1 MCCPNCAPLRI
12 GRSASRSPDKTIVT
26 GRPSRLDTLST
37 VPKIPPWTGTEP
49 GFDSSFNEII
59 GMLHPFQILAL
70 AEKSTEKKLSGLNAI
85 FDGVKQSLGK
95 NGADLLWN
103 ILAAIVILVVGR
115 WVARLLTRVIEK
127 LTTRARVDETLVK
140 FVSNMAYWAMLVMVI
155 VAAID
160 QVGIDT
166 TSFAALVA
174 ASGLAVGLALQGSL
188 SNFAAG
194 VMIILFKPIR
204 VGNYAEAGGTAGVVE
219 EIQIFHTMMRTGD
232 NKQIIVPNSMIT
244 GDTITNF
251 SAKTTRRIDLVIG
264 CGYDDD
270 LQGVK
275 QFLEE
280 VLQTEEEI
288 LEDPEPIVRVHEL
301 GDSSIN
307 FIVRPWVPSSEYW
320 EVKWSLTEKIKLG
333 FDERGFTFPF
343 PSRDVHVHNAE
354 AA

>member
-1 MCCPNCAPLRI
+1 
-12 GRSASRSPDKTIVT
+12 
-26 GRPSRLDTLST
+26 
-37 VPKIPPWTGTEP
+37 
-49 GFDSSFNEII
+49 
-59 GMLHPFQILAL
+59 MLHPFQILAQT
-70 AEKSTEKKLSGLNAI
+70 AEKVADPTGLNVL
-85 FDGVKQSLGK
+85 FQVVEKYLGE

-103 ILAAIVILVVGR
+103 VLAGIAILLIGR
-115 WVARLLTRVIEK
+115 WIAKLVTRIIEK
-127 LTTRARVDETLVK
+127 LTTRARIDETLVK
-140 FVSNMAYWAMLVMVI
+140 FVSNMAYWAMLVMII

-204 VGNYAEAGGTAGVVE
+204 VGDYAEAGGTAGVVE

-232 NKQIIVPNSMIT
+232 NKQIIIPNSMIT

-251 SAKTTRRIDLVIG
+251 SAKDTRRIDLVIG

-270 LQGVK
+270 LLAVK
-275 QFLEE
+275 RFLEE

-307 FIVRPWVPSSEYW
+307 FDVRPWVPSSEYW
-320 EVKWSLTEKIKLG
+320 EVKCSLMEKIKLG

-343 PSRDVHVHNAE
+343 PSRDVHLHNAD
-354 AA
+354 AV

>member
-1 MCCPNCAPLRI
+1 MCRLNSAPLRI
-12 GRSASRSPDKTIVT
+12 GRSASRSPDKTILT
-26 GRPSRLDTLST
+26 GAPSRLDTLST

-49 GFDSSFNEII
+49 GLDSSFNEII
-59 GMLHPFQILAL
+59 GMLHPFQILAQ
-70 AEKSTEKKLSGLNAI
+70 AEGNTTEPTGLNEI
-85 FDGVKQSLGK
+85 FHEVEQYLGE

-115 WVARLLTRVIEK
+115 WAAKLLTRLIEK

-140 FVSNMAYWAMLVMVI
+140 FVSNMAYWLMLVMII

-160 QVGIDT
+160 QIGIDT

-204 VGNYAEAGGTAGVVE
+204 VGDYAEAGGTAGVVE

-251 SAKTTRRIDLVIG
+251 SAKTTRRIDLLIG

-275 QFLEE
+275 KFLEE
-280 VLQTEEEI
+280 VLQTEEDI

>member
-1 MCCPNCAPLRI
+1 
-12 GRSASRSPDKTIVT
+12 
-26 GRPSRLDTLST
+26 
-37 VPKIPPWTGTEP
+37 
-49 GFDSSFNEII
+49 
-59 GMLHPFQILAL
+59 MLHLFQILAQSP
-70 AEKSTEKKLSGLNAI
+70 ETTTEPAGLNV
-85 FDGVKQSLGK
+85 FFHGVEQYLGA
-95 NGADLLWN
+95 NGSGLLWN
-103 ILAAIVILVVGR
+103 FVAAIMILVIGR
-115 WVARLLTRVIEK
+115 WAAKLVTRIIEK

-140 FVSNMAYWAMLVMVI
+140 FVSNMAYWAMLVMII

-166 TSFAALVA
+166 TSFAALIA

-204 VGNYAEAGGTAGVVE
+204 VGDYAEAGGTAGVVE

-232 NKQIIVPNSMIT
+232 NKQIIIPNSMIT

-251 SAKTTRRIDLVIG
+251 SAKDTRRIDLVIG

-270 LQGVK
+270 LPAVK
-275 QFLEE
+275 RFLEE
-280 VLQTEEEI
+280 VLETEEEI

-307 FIVRPWVPSSEYW
+307 FVVRPWVPSSEYW

-343 PSRDVHVHNAE
+343 PSRDVHVHNAD

>member
-1 MCCPNCAPLRI
+1 
-12 GRSASRSPDKTIVT
+12 
-26 GRPSRLDTLST
+26 
-37 VPKIPPWTGTEP
+37 
-49 GFDSSFNEII
+49 
-59 GMLHPFQILAL
+59 MLHPFQILAQP
-70 AEKSTEKKLSGLNAI
+70 AESVADPTGLNVL
-85 FDGVKQSLGK
+85 FQVVEKYLGE
-95 NGADLLWN
+95 NGSDLLWN
-103 ILAAIVILVVGR
+103 ILAGITILVIGR
-115 WVARLLTRVIEK
+115 WAAKLVTRIIEK
-127 LTTRARVDETLVK
+127 LTTRARIDETLVK
-140 FVSNMAYWAMLVMVI
+140 FVSNMAYWAMLVMII

-204 VGNYAEAGGTAGVVE
+204 VGDYAEAGGTAGVVE

-232 NKQIIVPNSMIT
+232 NKQIIIPNSMIT

-251 SAKTTRRIDLVIG
+251 SAKDTRRIDLVIG

-270 LQGVK
+270 LPAVK
-275 QFLEE
+275 RFLEE
-280 VLQTEEEI
+280 VLETEEEI

-307 FIVRPWVPSSEYW
+307 FVVRPWVPSSEYW

-343 PSRDVHVHNAE
+343 PSRDVHVHNAD

>member
-1 MCCPNCAPLRI
+1 
-12 GRSASRSPDKTIVT
+12 
-26 GRPSRLDTLST
+26 
-37 VPKIPPWTGTEP
+37 
-49 GFDSSFNEII
+49 
-59 GMLHPFQILAL
+59 MLHLFQILAQSP
-70 AEKSTEKKLSGLNAI
+70 ETTTEPAGLNV
-85 FDGVKQSLGK
+85 FFHGVEHYLGE
-95 NGADLLWN
+95 NGSDLLWN
-103 ILAAIVILVVGR
+103 FLAAIMILVIGR
-115 WVARLLTRVIEK
+115 WAAKLVTRIIEK

-140 FVSNMAYWAMLVMVI
+140 FVSNMAYWAMLVMII

-166 TSFAALVA
+166 TSFAALIA

-188 SNFAAG
+188 SNFVAG

-204 VGNYAEAGGTAGVVE
+204 VGDYAEAGGTAGVVE
-219 EIQIFHTMMRTGD
+219 GIQIFHTMMRTGD

-251 SAKTTRRIDLVIG
+251 SAKNTRRIDLVIG

-270 LQGVK
+270 LSAVK

>member
-1 MCCPNCAPLRI
+1 
-12 GRSASRSPDKTIVT
+12 
-26 GRPSRLDTLST
+26 
-37 VPKIPPWTGTEP
+37 
-49 GFDSSFNEII
+49 
-59 GMLHPFQILAL
+59 MLHPFQILAQT
-70 AEKSTEKKLSGLNAI
+70 AEKVADPTGLNVL
-85 FDGVKQSLGK
+85 FQVVEKYLGE

-103 ILAAIVILVVGR
+103 VLAGIAILLIGR
-115 WVARLLTRVIEK
+115 WIAKLVTRIIEK
-127 LTTRARVDETLVK
+127 LTTRARIDETLVK
-140 FVSNMAYWAMLVMVI
+140 FVSNMAYWAMLVMII

-204 VGNYAEAGGTAGVVE
+204 VGDYAEAGGTAGVVE

-232 NKQIIVPNSMIT
+232 NKQIIIPNSMIT

-251 SAKTTRRIDLVIG
+251 SAKDTRRIDLVIG

-270 LQGVK
+270 LPAVK
-275 QFLEE
+275 RFLEE

-307 FIVRPWVPSSEYW
+307 FDVRPWVPSSEYW
-320 EVKWSLTEKIKLG
+320 EVKCSLMEKIKLG

-343 PSRDVHVHNAE
+343 PSRDVHLHNAD

>member
-1 MCCPNCAPLRI
+1 
-12 GRSASRSPDKTIVT
+12 
-26 GRPSRLDTLST
+26 
-37 VPKIPPWTGTEP
+37 
-49 GFDSSFNEII
+49 
-59 GMLHPFQILAL
+59 MLHPFQILAQP
-70 AEKSTEKKLSGLNAI
+70 AESVADPTGLNVL
-85 FDGVKQSLGK
+85 FQVVEKYLGE
-95 NGADLLWN
+95 NGSDLLWN
-103 ILAAIVILVVGR
+103 ILAGITILVIGR
-115 WVARLLTRVIEK
+115 WAAKLVTRIIEK
-127 LTTRARVDETLVK
+127 LTTRARIDETLVK
-140 FVSNMAYWAMLVMVI
+140 FVSNMAYWAMLVMII

-204 VGNYAEAGGTAGVVE
+204 VGDYAEAGGTAGVVE

-232 NKQIIVPNSMIT
+232 NKQIIIPNSMIT

-251 SAKTTRRIDLVIG
+251 SAKNTRRIDLVIG

-270 LQGVK
+270 LPAVK
-275 QFLEE
+275 RFLEE
-280 VLQTEEEI
+280 VLETEEEI

-307 FIVRPWVPSSEYW
+307 FVVRPWVPSSEYW

-343 PSRDVHVHNAE
+343 PSRDVHVHNAD

>member
-1 MCCPNCAPLRI
+1 
-12 GRSASRSPDKTIVT
+12 
-26 GRPSRLDTLST
+26 
-37 VPKIPPWTGTEP
+37 
-49 GFDSSFNEII
+49 
-59 GMLHPFQILAL
+59 MLHPFQILAQP
-70 AEKSTEKKLSGLNAI
+70 AESVADPTGLNVL
-85 FDGVKQSLGK
+85 FQVVEKYLGE
-95 NGADLLWN
+95 NGSDLLWN
-103 ILAAIVILVVGR
+103 ILAGITILVIGR
-115 WVARLLTRVIEK
+115 WAAKLVTRIIEK
-127 LTTRARVDETLVK
+127 LTTRARIDETLVK
-140 FVSNMAYWAMLVMVI
+140 FVSNMAYWAMLVMII

-204 VGNYAEAGGTAGVVE
+204 VGDYAEAGGTAGVVE

-232 NKQIIVPNSMIT
+232 NKQIIIPNSMIT

-251 SAKTTRRIDLVIG
+251 SAKDTRRIDLVIG

-270 LQGVK
+270 LPAVK
-275 QFLEE
+275 RFLEE
-280 VLQTEEEI
+280 VLETEEEI

-307 FIVRPWVPSSEYW
+307 FVMRPWVPSSEYW

-343 PSRDVHVHNAE
+343 PSRDVHVHNAD

>member
-1 MCCPNCAPLRI
+1 
-12 GRSASRSPDKTIVT
+12 
-26 GRPSRLDTLST
+26 
-37 VPKIPPWTGTEP
+37 
-49 GFDSSFNEII
+49 
-59 GMLHPFQILAL
+59 MLHPFQILAQT
-70 AEKSTEKKLSGLNAI
+70 AEKVADPTGLNVL
-85 FDGVKQSLGK
+85 FQVVEKYLGE

-103 ILAAIVILVVGR
+103 VLAGIAILLIGR
-115 WVARLLTRVIEK
+115 WIAKLVTRIIEK
-127 LTTRARVDETLVK
+127 LTTRARIDETLVK
-140 FVSNMAYWAMLVMVI
+140 FVSNMAYWVMLVMII

-204 VGNYAEAGGTAGVVE
+204 VGDYAEAGGTAGVVE

-232 NKQIIVPNSMIT
+232 NKQIIIPNSMIT

-251 SAKTTRRIDLVIG
+251 SAKDTRRIDLVIG

-270 LQGVK
+270 LLAVK
-275 QFLEE
+275 RFLEE

-307 FIVRPWVPSSEYW
+307 FDVRPWVPSSEYW
-320 EVKWSLTEKIKLG
+320 EVKCSLMEKIKLG

-343 PSRDVHVHNAE
+343 PSRDVHLHNAD
-354 AA
+354 AV